1 METLIRRAI
10 ELPGEI
16 ERLISAQAEKKD
28 RIYDLIQQKREIE
41 DETAGAVASDRQRY
55 PNEESRRAEIARRLR
70 GNEAYQNLEGQI
82 KLARRE
88 LVRLEATAGRVQG
101 ELGAANALLNLLA
114 ASIHSGRN
122 DVEQLVMNILN
133 STSTPPQTAQAQAPP
148 ETPAPAAENSAN
160 APRRTPRTRPARGS
174 RSATGAQSGGN
185 APTNDGNLLEAH
197 VNVLEASVNDRGT
210 TRAWCEVIGGQ
221 QRVAVYGK
229 NGNGEKLRAAAGTG
243 RTLKVKY
250 RELDAGWFAVAV
262 TAA

>member
-1 METLIRRAI
+1 METLIKWAI
-10 ELPGEI
+10 DLPGEI
-16 ERLISAQAEKKD
+16 ERLISAQAEKKE

-70 GNEAYQNLEGQI
+70 GNEAYQNLEEQI

-88 LVRLEATAGRVQG
+88 LVQLEATAGRVQG

-133 STSTPPQTAQAQAPP
+133 NTSTPPQTAQAQAPP

-160 APRRTPRTRPARGS
+160 APRRTPRTRSARNN
-174 RSATGAQSGGN
+174 RRATGGQSSEDDL
-185 APTNDGNLLEAH
+185 PE
-197 VNVLEASVNDRGT
+197 VQVKVLEANINERGN
-210 TRAWCEVIGGQ
+210 TRAWCEVLGSQ
-221 QRVAVYGK
+221 QRIAVFAK
-229 NGNGEKLRAAAGTG
+229 NGNGERLRAAAGTG